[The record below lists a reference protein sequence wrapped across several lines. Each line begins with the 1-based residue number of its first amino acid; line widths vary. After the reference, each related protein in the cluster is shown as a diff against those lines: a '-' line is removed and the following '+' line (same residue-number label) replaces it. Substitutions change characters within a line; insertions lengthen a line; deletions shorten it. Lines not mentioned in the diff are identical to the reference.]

1 MAEKTPA
8 TTTSTSKKE
17 RKAKTYTEQ
26 DIEHLAADIV
36 AVPKRRKTYSRR
48 QVLERLRPTI
58 FAGVREGRSID
69 DIYITVA
76 PVLHVS
82 RKTFDNILDADALQ
96 AAEAM
101 AYSTIDTTAEPT
113 TTHKTLPVPP
123 SVPPTP
129 ASAPSAPA
137 AGTRTA
143 CATPS
148 ASKRPATSTLQR
160 S

>member
-1 MAEKTPA
+1 MAEKTPS

-17 RKAKTYTEQ
+17 RKTKKTYTEQ
-26 DIEHLAADIV
+26 DIEHLATDIV

-69 DIYITVA
+69 DIYLTVA

-82 RKTFDNILDADALQ
+82 RKVFDEVLDAEALQ
-96 AAEAM
+96 ATEA
-101 AYSTIDTTAEPT
+101 AGYRTIDTTAEPT
-113 TTHKTLPVPP
+113 TTPLPVPP
-123 SVPPTP
+123 SMPPATP
-129 ASAPSAPA
+129 APS

-143 CATPS
+143 CATP
-148 ASKRPATSTLQR
+148 ATKRPATTGKQPQP
-160 S
+160 

>member
-1 MAEKTPA
+1 MTDSKNTSPA
-8 TTTSTSKKE
+8 P
-17 RKAKTYTEQ
+17 RKPRKPTFSEA
-26 DIEHLAADIV
+26 DVPALIEAIV
-36 AVPKRRKTYSRR
+36 AVPKRRKTYNGR
-48 QVLERLRPTI
+48 QILQRLRPTI
-58 FAGVREGRSID
+58 YAAVLEGRSVD
-69 DIYITVA
+69 DVFTTLG
-76 PVLHVS
+76 PRLHVS
-82 RKTFDNILDADALQ
+82 RKTFDEVLDADALQ
-96 AAEAM
+96 GAEAM
-101 AYSTIDTTAEPT
+101 AYRTIDTTAEPT

-148 ASKRPATSTLQR
+148 ASKRPATASTPQR